1 MALSKVSLALILS
14 LFSAS
19 SLQAPT
25 QSTVNACDALTQA
38 IPGKLFNPRSSGYKE
53 ENDDYW
59 NVGLSDLKPACILKP
74 TTSQEVGKAFQ
85 VLGEYTDV
93 NFSVKSGGHDP
104 NPGHASSQGGILIA
118 LSKIKGTTY
127 DKDTNLAQ
135 VKPGGQWK
143 DVIGP
148 LEQYGVTVGGGRLDT
163 VGIGGYLAGGGLSF
177 LSAQYGMAADSI
189 VGWELVTANGSVINV
204 NAKTHPDLAVA
215 LRGGGNQYGVTTKF
229 SIEAHP
235 IGKVWGGIRV
245 YAGWAEQEVF
255 AALHDFIAN
264 NHKDPKAAVILTSTK
279 LVSDVETYII
289 FFFYDAPEAPKGAF
303 GKFEDISS
311 FLDLTQSDTYSELL
325 AKNSVGADLLPTR
338 ASFRS
343 ITLPRIP
350 SRPQF
355 YQEIE
360 AQWETLFKDYAE
372 SHPGSAVDIIFQPF
386 PAVIAKN
393 SASRGGNAMGL
404 TENDKDRFILT
415 ITGQWTPADDD
426 NTIWDLSKQ
435 LTDWIEQQIPHVTTP
450 ESEQYLPLF
459 MNHAAF
465 SQDVF
470 GSYKDVEKFKVLQK
484 EMDPT
489 GFFAK
494 RAGGFNI

>member
-1 MALSKVSLALILS
+1 MALSKASLALVLA
-14 LFSAS
+14 LFSAK

-25 QSTVNACDALTQA
+25 QSTVNACNAISKA
-38 IPGKLFNPRSSGYKE
+38 IPGKLFSPGSSGYKE
-53 ENDDYW
+53 ENEDYW
-59 NVGLSDLKPACILKP
+59 NAGLSDLKPACILKP
-74 TTSQEVGKAFQ
+74 TTPQEVGKAFQ
-85 VLGEYTDV
+85 VLGEFTDV

-104 NPGHASSQGGILIA
+104 NPGHSSSQDGVLIA

-127 DKDTNLAQ
+127 DKATNLAQ
-135 VKPGGQWK
+135 VKPGGQWA
-143 DVIGP
+143 DVVGP
-148 LEQYGVTVGGGRLDT
+148 LEKFGVTAVGGRLDV

-204 NAKTHPDLAVA
+204 DAKTQPDLAVA

-235 IGKVWGGIRV
+235 IGKVWGGIRI

-255 AALHDFIAN
+255 AALHDFIGN
-264 NHKDPKAAVILTSTK
+264 NNKDPKAAVIVNSNK
-279 LVSDVETYII
+279 LVSGVAIYMI

-303 GKFEDISS
+303 GKFEDISDL
-311 FLDLTQSDTYSELL
+311 LDMTGTYTYPELL
-325 AKNSVGADLLPTR
+325 TKNSMGADSLSNR

-355 YQEIE
+355 YREIE
-360 AQWETLFKDYAE
+360 AQWETIFKDYAQ
-372 SHPGSAVDIIFQPF
+372 SHPGSIVVIAFQPF
-386 PAVIAKN
+386 PAILAKN
-393 SASRGGNAMGL
+393 SASRGSNSMGL
-404 TENDKDRFILT
+404 TANDKDRFVLE
-415 ITGQWTPADDD
+415 ITGQWSSADDD

-435 LTDWIEQQIPHVTTP
+435 LTDWIEEQIPQVTTP

-459 MNHAAF
+459 MNDAAF

-470 GSYKDVEKFKVLQK
+470 GSYKDVEKFRALQK

-489 GFFAK
+489 GFFSK
-494 RAGGFNI
+494 RAGGFNV